1 MDRGHKCEYK
11 KQVPE
16 KVIDQAIAEII
27 IKLVRNPRFAA
38 LMQDKIN
45 MKVDTTALEQEIAT
59 HEKQLRQYHATKSK
73 LIEEID
79 SLDPDDRHYIQRK
92 ADLDERLYRMYDR
105 IEEAETLLIDA
116 RARKRAIEADKVRG
130 DNIYRILTHFDK
142 LYDVMS
148 DSERQELMQA
158 LISEIQIYEAPLPSG
173 QWIKSIRFRLP
184 IIDGDTEL
192 CLDNSDGVECVTL
205 MTKSN

>member
-1 MDRGHKCEYK
+1 MTELKRKPIL
-11 KQVPE
+11 VA
-16 KVIDQAIAEII
+16 IDHWYGNVKTPGFIF
-27 IKLVRNPRFAA
+27 P
-38 LMQDKIN
+38 
-45 MKVDTTALEQEIAT
+45 TGIAT

-73 LIEEID
+73 LIDEIG

-92 ADLDERLYRMYDR
+92 ADLDERLYRMYHR

-158 LISEIQIYEAPLPSG
+158 LIAEIQIYEAPLPSG

-184 IIDGDTEL
+184 IID
-192 CLDNSDGVECVTL
+192 
-205 MTKSN
+205 

>member
-1 MDRGHKCEYK
+1 MTQNMVKCARRLARCH
-11 KQVPE
+11 
-16 KVIDQAIAEII
+16 DS
-27 IKLVRNPRFAA
+27 
-38 LMQDKIN
+38 
-45 MKVDTTALEQEIAT
+45 
-59 HEKQLRQYHATKSK
+59 LRATKSRYDTVVMGVV
-73 LIEEID
+73 I
-79 SLDPDDRHYIQRK
+79 HRK

-142 LYDVMS
+142 LYDVMN

-158 LISEIQIYEAPLPSG
+158 LIAEIQIYEASLPSG

-184 IIDGDTEL
+184 IIDGDTAL
-192 CLDNSDGVECVTL
+192 TLDKCDGVETVVL
-205 MTKSN
+205 LSRK